1 MSEVDWKQVQTDD
14 FRVPGH
20 LSLADLTEELTV
32 MLGDPDPAR
41 RDGTAYPTLATW
53 VARGVY
59 DDLLPGLGD
68 GMVAGLAAG
77 IGEVGTDSVFRR
89 SFSALVLAECIRRD
103 NERPLVL
110 GGKVLQWG
118 DAIATWLLREKDL
131 RGFVPGKGWAHAVAH
146 GADAL
151 AVLAGSPHLQ
161 QPELTVILDVIADR
175 LLLPA
180 SEALTHG
187 EPDRLVQ
194 PTLTVMRRGSVP
206 HQRPGAVG
214 QPDRRERLHLGV
226 GRRGRRRPLV
236 GRRQRPGV
244 PALALP
250 AARPRQPAADD
261 AGRPHAGAR
270 RRAPLDEPPV
280 PAPPLTAGLPSGGM
294 SDTEAAPDAP
304 ATPDVPEGHLAGHAG
319 VLAVAAAR
327 AHGVETMFTLSGAHV
342 FPMYDGAVTADPPMR
357 LLDVRH
363 EQTAAFAA
371 EATGKLTR
379 VPGLAVLTAGP
390 GVTNGVS
397 AIAQAQFAGS
407 PMVVVGGRAPQNRW
421 GTGSLQELDQP
432 PIVASVSKHAATLP
446 TAGDVLGGMDEA
458 FRLAGS
464 SHRGPVFVDVPMDEF
479 FATSSGPA
487 PVGGPVR
494 SADPDPDDVARIARL
509 LAGASRPVVVLG
521 TDVWADRA
529 EEAALRFV
537 ESAGVPAITNGM
549 GRGVVPGG
557 HPLLVTK
564 ARGKALKEPDLVVVV
579 GTPLDF
585 RLGYGVFGEA
595 QVVHVADSPGQVS
608 SHASLAASASGD
620 LTAFF
625 DGLLA
630 ALERGSKPSW
640 GPWVA
645 DLQDTVAAAAER
657 DRALLTAEADPIHP
671 ARIYG
676 ELVPRLAE
684 DSVVIGDGGDFVS
697 FAGKFV
703 EPKRPGG
710 WLDPGPYGCLG
721 AGLGAAIAARIA
733 RPSSQVVLLLGD
745 GAAGFSLMDV
755 DTLVRHDLPVVM
767 VMGNNSAW
775 GLEKGPMQ
783 MLYGYDVAAD
793 LAPRTA
799 YDEVVRA
806 LGGAGETVTDPRDIG
821 PAIDRAFDASVPY
834 LVNVITDVDAAY
846 PRSTFGI

>member
-1 MSEVDWKQVQTDD
+1 M
-14 FRVPGH
+14 
-20 LSLADLTEELTV
+20 TEIT
-32 MLGDPDPAR
+32 
-41 RDGTAYPTLATW
+41 
-53 VARGVY
+53 
-59 DDLLPGLGD
+59 
-68 GMVAGLAAG
+68 
-77 IGEVGTDSVFRR
+77 
-89 SFSALVLAECIRRD
+89 
-103 NERPLVL
+103 
-110 GGKVLQWG
+110 
-118 DAIATWLLREKDL
+118 
-131 RGFVPGKGWAHAVAH
+131 
-146 GADAL
+146 
-151 AVLAGSPHLQ
+151 
-161 QPELTVILDVIADR
+161 
-175 LLLPA
+175 
-180 SEALTHG
+180 
-187 EPDRLVQ
+187 
-194 PTLTVMRRGSVP
+194 
-206 HQRPGAVG
+206 
-214 QPDRRERLHLGV
+214 
-226 GRRGRRRPLV
+226 
-236 GRRQRPGV
+236 
-244 PALALP
+244 
-250 AARPRQPAADD
+250 
-261 AGRPHAGAR
+261 
-270 RRAPLDEPPV
+270 
-280 PAPPLTAGLPSGGM
+280 
-294 SDTEAAPDAP
+294 
-304 ATPDVPEGHLAGHAG
+304 GHAG
-319 VLAVAAAR
+319 ELAVAAAR
-327 AHGVETMFTLSGAHV
+327 AHGVETLFTLSGAHV
-342 FPMYDGAVTADPPMR
+342 FPMYDGAVKTQQEGQGPPVR

-479 FATSSGPA
+479 FASSSGPT
-487 PVGGPVR
+487 PSGERPRG
-494 SADPDPDDVARIARL
+494 ADPDPAAIERIAAL
-509 LAGASRPVVVLG
+509 LAAARHPTLVLG
-521 TDVWADRA
+521 TDVWADGA
-529 EEAALRFV
+529 EEAALRLV
-537 ESAGVPAITNGM
+537 EGAGLPAITNGM

-564 ARGKALKEPDLVVVV
+564 ARGMALKESDLVVVV

-585 RLGYGVFGEA
+585 RLGYGVFGDPDSPA
-595 QVVHVADSPGQVS
+595 PVVHVADSPGQVS
-608 SHASLAASASGD
+608 SHATLAASAAGD
-620 LTAFF
+620 LTAVL
-625 DGLLA
+625 DGVLA
-630 ALERGSKPSW
+630 ALERGPRPDW
-640 GPWVA
+640 GAWVTS
-645 DLQDTVAAAAER
+645 LQETVAAATER

-676 ELVPRLAE
+676 ELVPRLA
-684 DSVVIGDGGDFVS
+684 DDAVVIGDGGDFVS

-703 EPKRPGG
+703 EPRRPGG

-733 RPSSQVVLLLGD
+733 RPSAQVVLLLGD

-755 DTLVRHDLPVVM
+755 DTLVRHGLPVVM

-806 LGGAGETVTDPRDIG
+806 LGGAGETVTDPRQIG
-821 PAIDRAFDASVPY
+821 AALDRAFASGVPY

-846 PRSTFGI
+846 PRATFGI